1 MYGHHYTP
9 QTISNMTKI
18 VCVVIIAFKERS
30 LVSRYSVIFMD
41 ATHIPLKRQTVSKE
55 PVYIVIG
62 IRLDGTK
69 EVLGF
74 SLAPT

>member
-1 MYGHHYTP
+1 
-9 QTISNMTKI
+9 
-18 VCVVIIAFKERS
+18 
-30 LVSRYSVIFMD
+30 MD

-55 PVYIVIG
+55 AVYIVIG

-74 SLAPT
+74 SLAPTESAYVWKEILQDCPYIFSINSEISDIVIPF